1 MSAWGKT
8 TTLSTSAA
16 PISFKSIIEQQSS
29 VDDELINRTIFGF
42 EATNAVSHVE
52 NAATIEYS
60 DDFKLAQLLQQ
71 FENEDVSASNEAM
84 LRQENK
90 RNHDQNVF
98 SKISVISRYNS
109 SPSQQKHSYHVSNV
123 QSSGFNEAIHRENQL
138 QTIGVDSSSSNMF
151 KGGVTM
157 LPDGHFVSKHD
168 SLLNSLSNS
177 VKLSEIE
184 GVGDLSGRGILIG
197 NSVANSIRSS
207 AQRRGNR

>member
-1 MSAWGKT
+1 MSAWGKKT
-8 TTLSTSAA
+8 TPSTSAA
-16 PISFKSIIEQQSS
+16 PISFKSIVEQQSS
-29 VDDELINRTIFGF
+29 ADEELFDLTTGGF
-42 EATNAVSHVE
+42 KATDSGSDVE
-52 NAATIEYS
+52 NVATIEYS

-71 FENEDVSASNEAM
+71 FENEDVSESNEAM

-98 SKISVISRYNS
+98 SKISVISRYDT
-109 SPSQQKHSYHVSNV
+109 SPSQQKHSYHTSNV
-123 QSSGFNEAIHRENQL
+123 QSSGFKEAIYRENQL
-138 QTIGVDSSSSNMF
+138 QTIGVDSGNSNMF

-207 AQRRGNR
+207 AQKRRDR